1 MIAWARAAIASGT
14 TLTAAAALLEI
25 HGKTLTEWLR
35 PPPPRSTALVPVEV
49 IAAPAL
55 PTSARVALVSPS
67 GFRIEGLTLDEAL
80 RAIARLG

>member
-1 MIAWARAAIASGT
+1 MVDWARAAIARGT
-14 TLTAAAALLEI
+14 TLTTAAALLEI
-25 HGKTLTEWLR
+25 DAKTLTAWMQ
-35 PPPPRSTALVPVEV
+35 PSAPRSTALVPVEV

>member
-1 MIAWARAAIASGT
+1 MIAWARAAIARGT

-25 HGKTLTEWLR
+25 NAKTLTAWMR
-35 PPPPRSTALVPVEV
+35 PSAPHSTALVPVEV

-55 PTSARVALVSPS
+55 PASARVVLVSPS
-67 GFRIEGLTLDEAL
+67 GFRIEGLTVDEVL